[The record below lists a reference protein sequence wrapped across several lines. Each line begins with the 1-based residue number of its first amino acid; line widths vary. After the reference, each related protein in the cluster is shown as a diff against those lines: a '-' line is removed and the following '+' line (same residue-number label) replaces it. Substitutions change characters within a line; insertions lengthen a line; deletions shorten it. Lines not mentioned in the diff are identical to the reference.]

1 MKVKFSPP
9 AKLRQLLMSL
19 VLFGLALVVYLA
31 NQKAIATCDSVPNS
45 VLLFHW
51 LEHHTVDM
59 TRYVQA
65 GIDSPTSCSF
75 LNQIKS
81 QPGQPWITGFPIGPA
96 IVTAPLYC
104 LFYLHFK
111 ITHAG
116 AALNLTS
123 PEFHTGLRLVYEKWA
138 AAIVAATSV
147 ALLFQV
153 AARLFKHRIAL
164 GIALIFAFATTTWSA
179 SSQALW
185 QHGSLNLAVI
195 TMLWSFLQAISQ
207 PQHKTRWLLLAGVCG
222 GLLPGIRPS
231 SLAYGLAGLL
241 SALWTWR
248 RRSWPF
254 LVGCLSALPALLW
267 NIHWYQS
274 PFLGGYDKVK
284 TGFSLSYI
292 PASLPGLLFSPS
304 RGLFVF
310 IPIALFAIPGLI
322 YLWRKQKSAA
332 DWLVVSM
339 AIASGLVIF
348 NYSTFYIWWAGSSY
362 GPRFMTDIQP
372 TLCLLMGYCLMRWRN
387 SRPRHRLLL
396 SRLFASLFVLAAAYS
411 TLLQYAGVVAKID
424 WNSVPTGLY
433 GVEEEKRLWQWSDS
447 QPIRHL
453 RSLYNHP
460 KYSAQL
466 TSPQAIQNLN
476 GKIFGHAYRS
486 GTKPEIVDNAI
497 VGAPNEQGLL
507 TVTLQN
513 LSPDTWQGYDSGVGA
528 GEVFV
533 HGMVVE
539 AKSQKTVTGCIL
551 SIKGRHAPKQIATA
565 VGNIIL
571 PPQPGTYELIL
582 WPSINT
588 IWIPPQLKPAT
599 IYRLPLQVLPQ
610 PVSARSPRTDAEN
623 SSGNNLAK
631 PPISAR
637 VNAKSV

>member
-1 MKVKFSPP
+1 MKVVSPLS
-9 AKLRQLLMSL
+9 AKRPSGLPHPLRYRLISF
-19 VLFGLALVVYLA
+19 VLFLLALVVYLA
-31 NQKAIATCDSVPNS
+31 NQKTIATCDSVPNS

-51 LEHHTVDM
+51 LEHQTVDM
-59 TRYVQA
+59 SRYVQA

-81 QPGQPWITGFPIGPA
+81 QPGQPWITGFPIGSA
-96 IVTAPLYC
+96 IVTAPLYF

-147 ALLFQV
+147 ALFFPV
-153 AARLFKHRIAL
+153 AARLFKSRIGLGLAL
-164 GIALIFAFATTTWSA
+164 MFAFATTTWSA

-185 QHGSLNLAVI
+185 QHGSLNLAVM
-195 TMLWSFLQAISQ
+195 TMLWSFLQALSQ
-207 PQHKTRWLLLAGVCG
+207 PPNKTPWLLLAGICG

-231 SLAYGLAGLL
+231 SLAYGLAGLVY
-241 SALWTWR
+241 ALWTWR
-248 RRSWPF
+248 SRSWPF
-254 LVGCLSALPALLW
+254 LVGGLSALPALLW

-284 TGFSLSYI
+284 TGFSLAYI
-292 PASLPGLLFSPS
+292 PASFPGLMVSPS

-310 IPIALFAIPGLI
+310 IPIALCAIPGLI
-322 YLWRKQKSAA
+322 YLWRKPKQAA

-339 AIASGLVIF
+339 AIASSLVVF
-348 NYSTFYIWWAGSSY
+348 NYSTFYIWWAGASY

-372 TLCLLMGYCLMRWRN
+372 TLCLLIGYCLVGLAN
-387 SRPRHRLLL
+387 RPRL
-396 SRLFASLFVLAAAYS
+396 SQISAVWLILAAAYS

-460 KYSAQL
+460 KYSASL

-486 GTKPEIVDNAI
+486 GTKPETVDKAI
-497 VGAPNEQGLL
+497 VGHPNEQGLL

-528 GEVFV
+528 GEIFV
-533 HGMVVE
+533 QGMVVE
-539 AKSQKTVTGCIL
+539 THSQKIVTSCVL
-551 SIKGRHAPKQIATA
+551 SIKGRHNPKQIATA
-565 VGNIIL
+565 IGNILL
-571 PPQPGTYELIL
+571 PAQPGTYELTL
-582 WPSINT
+582 WPSITT
-588 IWIPPQLKPAT
+588 IWIPPQLKPHLN
-599 IYRLPLQVLPQ
+599 YRIPLKVIPLPAP
-610 PVSARSPRTDAEN
+610 
-623 SSGNNLAK
+623 
-631 PPISAR
+631 
-637 VNAKSV
+637 